1 VTRNQIY
8 ASYRSRNNALAFLNH
23 SNLCDV
29 FGLKKAD
36 AAGYLCSSFR
46 QTAKRTHALTFLTVS
61 FTGIASKNI
70 PPSARLLAPYPS
82 CLRWFF
88 FLKELFMSNILIK
101 LFLSNI
107 REPQR
112 QPIPRTQLSLL
123 QAQINPPWYPPSHPI
138 AQSQQSPQDPT
149 SSPPHPSIPPTAFT
163 PILPAPSR
171 SL

>member
-1 VTRNQIY
+1 MLIFSTDCKDDTCFDLPYGVFYWYCIKEHSSKRQV
-8 ASYRSRNNALAFLNH
+8 AGSLSFL
-23 SNLCDV
+23 
-29 FGLKKAD
+29 
-36 AAGYLCSSFR
+36 SSM
-46 QTAKRTHALTFLTVS
+46 V
-61 FTGIASKNI
+61 
-70 PPSARLLAPYPS
+70 
-82 CLRWFF
+82 F

-112 QPIPRTQLSLL
+112 QPIPRIQLSLS
-123 QAQINPPWYPPSHPI
+123 QAQINPRWYPSSHPT

-149 SSPPHPSIPPTAFT
+149 SSPPLPSTPPTAFI